1 MTLPALAVF
10 RGAKRRSGA
19 VSRRHNGP
27 LAPLAPRTA
36 ALAVCF
42 AAVAL
47 AARPAF
53 VGRWHPTL
61 VVLALFAVLFVVGGG
76 WPIGRQPVLEAIA
89 LRSEGLLPPEPRRAP
104 VVAVFAV
111 GVVAFGVARILG
123 GGGPAHAMVLRLV
136 ALNTLAAVAEEAIFR
151 RLAFALLSPLGP
163 SASIVG
169 SASMFAAVHIGIY
182 GLRVVPLDF
191 AAGLLLGWQRLA
203 SRDWRV
209 PAATHAIANLFV
221 VL

>member
-1 MTLPALAVF
+1 LV
-10 RGAKRRSGA
+10 
-19 VSRRHNGP
+19 
-27 LAPLAPRTA
+27 
-36 ALAVCF
+36 VCV

-61 VVLALFAVLFVVGGG
+61 VVLVLFAALLVAGVA
-76 WPIGRQPVLEAIA
+76 WPIADQPVLEAIA
-89 LRSEGLLPPEPRRAP
+89 LRNDGLLPPEPRRAP
-104 VVAVFAV
+104 VLAVFAV
-111 GVVAFGVARILG
+111 GLVAFGVARILG
-123 GGGPAHAMVLRLV
+123 GGAPAHAMVLRLV
-136 ALNTLAAVAEEAIFR
+136 ALNTLAAVAEEATFR

-163 SASIVG
+163 GVSIVG

-182 GLRVVPLDF
+182 GLHVVPLDF
-191 AAGLLLGWQRLA
+191 AAGLLFGWQRLA